1 MNWKSLSNMMEELVT
16 QLASEL
22 GKVISNDIFDDG
34 KLNVALQHKNIDIL
48 KEVEGTKSP
57 TSGLS
62 LAHSINQVLYTRNIN
77 IVPPFA
83 FKRNLVLYSVTNSKE
98 LATMNRKCGVCGSSR
113 TLSNVI
119 CEPVPLKKAIKFL

>member
-1 MNWKSLSNMMEELVT
+1 MMEELVT

-57 TSGLS
+57 ASGLS
-62 LAHSINQVLYTRNIN
+62 LAHSINQVLYTRNMN

-98 LATMNRKCGVCGSSR
+98 LATMNRKCGGYGSSR